1 MNSIPVSEEK
11 FTKDMRMTLQ
21 GWQDRFC
28 KLTGVYAFCM
38 DENGNRVTEASCTE
52 EDSVLL
58 ENIWTADRVMQLY
71 TRVTESPIE
80 DQAVEDTEYPN
91 VRIAASAIKDDA
103 GNPFLVWIVCAVITN
118 RDTGKRNYPQ
128 PMLTGTAHSVT
139 ESRMFEA
146 LELLR
151 SSMQSLYSVALSRDR
166 AIAESMRFSDSERRM
181 TGALS
186 RAEAVTRIVS
196 LLDSDEQDVD
206 IMSKELEYVCNYL
219 DISHAFMAQVHKG
232 EELVDITAQWSA
244 EGEYPLF
251 TRTKDIENYW
261 FLRGDTAQVITTSTR
276 MTEGER
282 EQIDEMQIRALAVMP
297 ILINNTPAFYAC
309 FAETRKERNYT
320 VDDLKFMS
328 DANRIM
334 QSVITKRNQRNSLAA
349 SYKALE
355 SMLDNI
361 GSSIYVRDVKTN
373 GLLFVNRSLRTNFSR
388 ELRDGTL
395 KELFEANVPADSEG
409 GNHEI
414 YHEARDRWYELYYT
428 HIKWVD
434 LRPVSLIAIY
444 DITEKKVYQKR
455 IEQQAYTDFLTGLY
469 NRMRFER
476 DLTKQLEDAK
486 RMGTKG
492 ALMYIDLDD
501 FKHINDGLGHQYG
514 DILLK
519 TISKAMSAV
528 EGLEG
533 SCYRMGGDEFVAIVR
548 SEQYHRLEMI
558 LEDIQEIFS
567 KPWYL
572 KDADYYCTMSMGT
585 VEFPTEGSTVSELI
599 QKADI
604 AMYEAKKSG
613 KNRIARYSA
622 DINVASGRRLDM
634 EKNMRDAT
642 VAGYEEFEIY
652 FQPIVDT
659 TQEDRATGA
668 EALVR
673 WNSKLGFI
681 SPGEFIP
688 LAEYLGLIGPIGNHV
703 LAQACRFCK
712 AWNDTVRPDFTINV
726 NLSVV
731 QLLQPDIVDVVK
743 AALED
748 SGLKPSHLTLEVTE
762 SLAINDLDRMKII
775 LMNIKRLGVRL
786 ALDDFGTGYS
796 SLGNIRALPFDIIK
810 VDQNFVKNL
819 AEDSFSQAFIRMIAE
834 LGDAIGME
842 VCVEGIETKKQVE
855 VLEGMEKQK
864 PRYIQGYYFSQPVAR
879 DQFER
884 KYIFGDGTDGTEGAA
899 EEEPLEDISL

>member
-1 MNSIPVSEEK
+1 MQE
-11 FTKDMRMTLQ
+11 TLQ
-21 GWQDRFC
+21 SWQNRFC

-38 DENGNRVTEASCTE
+38 DDKGNRITEISCSE
-52 EDSVLL
+52 EDRRLL
-58 ENIWTADRVMQLY
+58 GDAWTAERVMRLY
-71 TRVTESPIE
+71 TRVTQSPIE
-80 DQAVEDTEYPN
+80 DQAVEDTDYPN
-91 VRIAASAIKDDA
+91 VRIAACAIKDDA
-103 GNPFLVWIVCAVITN
+103 GNPFLVWMVCAVIVN
-118 RDTGKRNYPQ
+118 RDTGNRNYPQ
-128 PMLTGTAHSVT
+128 PMLTGTSSSVT
-139 ESRMFEA
+139 EARMFDA
-146 LELLR
+146 LELMR
-151 SSMQSLYSVALSRDR
+151 SSMETLYSVALSRDR
-166 AIAESMRFSDSERRM
+166 ALAESAKSSDSAKRM

-196 LLDSDEQDVD
+196 LLDSDDPIED
-206 IMSKELEYVCNYL
+206 IMSQELKHVCEYL

-232 EELVDITAQWSA
+232 DELVDIATQWHA
-244 EGEYPLF
+244 EKEQPLF
-251 TRTKDIENYW
+251 TRLKNIETYW
-261 FLRGDTAQVITTSTR
+261 FLQGDTPQVISTDSV
-276 MTEGER
+276 MTEDER
-282 EQIDEMQIRALAVMP
+282 AQIDEMQIRALAVMP
-297 ILINNTPAFYAC
+297 ILVNNAPAFYAC
-309 FAETRKERNYT
+309 FAETRTERVYT
-320 VDDLKFMS
+320 VDDLKFLS
-328 DANRIM
+328 DATRIM
-334 QSVITKRNQRNSLAA
+334 QSVITKRNQRNSLVG
-349 SYKALE
+349 SYAALE

-373 GLLFVNRSLRTNFSR
+373 GLLFANRSLRTNFSR

-395 KELFEANVPADSEG
+395 RELFESNVPEDSIS

-414 YHEARDRWYELYYT
+414 YHEDRDRWYELYYT

-434 LRPVSLIAIY
+434 FRPVSLIAIY

-469 NRMRFER
+469 NRMCFER
-476 DLTKQLEDAK
+476 DLAKQLEEAK

-528 EGLEG
+528 DGLEG
-533 SCYRMGGDEFVAIVR
+533 SCYRMGGDEFVAIVK
-548 SEQYHRLEMI
+548 SDQYHRLELI

-622 DINVASGRRLDM
+622 EFDAASGRRLDM

-652 FQPIVDT
+652 FQPIIDT
-659 TQEDRATGA
+659 EEGEVARGA

-712 AWNDTVRPDFTINV
+712 SWNDTVKPDFTINV

-748 SGLKPSHLTLEVTE
+748 SGLNPAHLTLEVTE
-762 SLAINDLDRMKII
+762 SLAINDLDRMKVI

-810 VDQNFVKNL
+810 VDQNFVKDL

-834 LGDAIGME
+834 LAEAIGAE
-842 VCVEGIETKKQVE
+842 VCVEGIETQAQVN
-855 VLEGMEKQK
+855 VLEDMKVK
-864 PRYIQGYYFSQPVAR
+864 YIQGFYFSKPVAR
-879 DQFER
+879 DEFER
-884 KYIFGDGTDGTEGAA
+884 TFILGDSWGAVAA
-899 EEEPLEDISL
+899 EEEVLEDISL